1 MQTVA
6 TKRAKKSCR
15 IRRCGRISGIL
26 SDDKLVVLYIDRDR
40 LAGKDAAG
48 QDLLRNERFDRVLD
62 IPAQGPRAELR
73 VIGRVDDELLGAI
86 RELAAQ
92 LLIRES
98 LIERIDLQVD
108 DARDICLRERLIE
121 DDLVEPVEKL
131 RAEGVVE
138 QGVDLI
144 FGCLR
149 DFAVRPIYAKIP
161 PST

>member
-1 MQTVA
+1 MQPVA

-48 QDLLRNERFDRVLD
+48 QNLLRNERFDCVLD

-73 VIGRVDDELLGAI
+73 VVRRVDDELLGAI

-98 LIERIDLQVD
+98 LIERIDLKSMM
-108 DARDICLRERLIE
+108 
-121 DDLVEPVEKL
+121 PV
-131 RAEGVVE
+131 
-138 QGVDLI
+138 I
-144 FGCLR
+144 FAFVSGL
-149 DFAVRPIYAKIP
+149 
-161 PST
+161 